1 MAIVMKTRCPS
12 CRAQLKVRDELIG
25 RTGRCPKCREE
36 FRLEPESPAIEQPP
50 SIDFDVGADDRPD
63 ENVATAGA
71 ASEADEYGDIEAPH
85 LLAATRPVKKKNSEA
100 TADEDAEDGP
110 ADGKPKRRLRSR
122 RTTLGMLASLVAA
135 PFWRS
140 ALRRFPYL
148 AAALAFVGGLL
159 GFLVGLIHSA
169 LVADLVLNLI
179 GIPMAFAVFF
189 LMCYPTACFWKVVVG
204 SSEGSGDIAEWPEGN
219 FGEWVFEMLIVGYM
233 VLISLLLSAG
243 VAKLWQTVARSDQS
257 SGNSWQLMENDEMA
271 EAAALPQKLLKK
283 FVQNPEPAE
292 AEPAPPHRLLRPG
305 PAWLTTFLAFM
316 MIFPFVV
323 VSCLE
328 SSTPLFVPWS
338 TRVWLSLLKNAT
350 AWLVA
355 VIISAAVLSSA
366 VALAILGATFAP
378 FLIFTLCSPLA
389 AVGLLIYGRLL
400 GRLSWLIART

>member
-1 MAIVMKTRCPS
+1 
-12 CRAQLKVRDELIG
+12 
-25 RTGRCPKCREE
+25 
-36 FRLEPESPAIEQPP
+36 
-50 SIDFDVGADDRPD
+50 
-63 ENVATAGA
+63 
-71 ASEADEYGDIEAPH
+71 
-85 LLAATRPVKKKNSEA
+85 VKRKNPEA
-100 TADEDAEDGP
+100 TADEDADGGP

-140 ALRRFPYL
+140 ALKRFPYL
-148 AAALAFVGGLL
+148 AGALACVGGLL

-219 FGEWVFEMLIVGYM
+219 LGEWVFEMLIVGYM
-233 VLISLLLSAG
+233 LLISLLLSAG
-243 VAKLWQTVARSDQS
+243 VAKLWQTVARRDQS
-257 SGNSWQLMENDEMA
+257 SENSWQLMENDEMA

-283 FVQNPEPAE
+283 FAQTPEPAE
-292 AEPAPPHRLLRPG
+292 AEAAPSRRLLRPG
-305 PAWLTTFLAFM
+305 PAWKTTFFAFM
-316 MIFPFVV
+316 VIFPFVV

-328 SSTPLFVPWS
+328 SSTPIFVPWS

-355 VIISAAVLSSA
+355 VIISAAVLSA
-366 VALAILGATFAP
+366 AAALAILGATCAP